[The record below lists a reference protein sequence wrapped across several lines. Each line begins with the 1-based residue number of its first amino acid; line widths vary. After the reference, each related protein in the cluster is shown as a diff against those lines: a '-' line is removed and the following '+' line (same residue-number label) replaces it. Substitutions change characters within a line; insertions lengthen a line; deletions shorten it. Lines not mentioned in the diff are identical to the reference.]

1 MKWVGPGLRW
11 KFPLYPPFC
20 SFFLSISGTHLP
32 TFVDL
37 LQGQDSSAD
46 LSLTMISPTML
57 LALPILLQVLGVN
70 AAGFADILLR
80 DIVLPRSPAGALV
93 GHAFGIFD
101 GTPTVEARALPS
113 ACSFVLGAIDYCS
126 SVSPGWLTAPPKTQ
140 ATCLCYSSASWA
152 PSIFDNSVS
161 SCTLCLVLETTCFC

>member
-1 MKWVGPGLRW
+1 MTSR
-11 KFPLYPPFC
+11 
-20 SFFLSISGTHLP
+20 
-32 TFVDL
+32 
-37 LQGQDSSAD
+37 
-46 LSLTMISPTML
+46 TML

-93 GHAFGIFD
+93 GDAFGIFD
-101 GTPTVEARALPS
+101 GSPTVEARALPS

-126 SVSPGWLTAPPKTQ
+126 SVSPGWITAPAKTQ

-152 PSIFDNSVS
+152 PSIFDNSVY
-161 SCTLCLVLETTCFC
+161 SCTLSLVLKMHSSANQNSRCTICKNGRPGRLLDNFCIGWILFQCRQRSSKHCLNKR